1 MLTLKKDLVEDNNE
15 KLIDDFNKSVDLSKL
30 DSYKKLTSLANK
42 MNKFQKKHPQ
52 IRYVYWGSSDETEI
66 YSSVCRYFLYDMRYT
81 HKDNFAKIFDECCI
95 LYKKN
100 LIKIPDEEKNKNE
113 LYFQF
118 VRGFTKSIFKYN
130 IPIND
135 DSLLFLLEYKKAII
149 ACSDI
154 GSFANRLSKLIS
166 DRDIIKAITNND
178 SDFIEI
184 IHKIDYKRFND
195 VLHKIEIYDKNNNTI
210 IPFKYIPFD
219 LLKEEHMLEELKGLK
234 GRIMKP
240 WIYHDHIWGGCCLK
254 NIYIFKYF
262 IWLEKTHNKY
272 TGLEQ
277 CIDLMMENID
287 IDSRYKSDVLQVID
301 NIKNPT
307 FKKKIMNKYSIIE
320 K

>member
-42 MNKFQKKHPQ
+42 MNKFQKKYPQ

-66 YSSVCRYFLYDMRYT
+66 YSSVCRYFLYGMRRT

-118 VRGFTKSIFKYN
+118 VRGFTKSIFEYN
-130 IPIND
+130 IPISD
-135 DSLLFLLEYKKAII
+135 YSLLFLLEYKKAII
-149 ACSDI
+149 AYSNI

-166 DRDIIKAITNND
+166 DRDIIKAITND
-178 SDFIEI
+178 DRDFIEI
-184 IHKIDYKRFND
+184 IHKIDCKRFND

-210 IPFKYIPFD
+210 IPFRYIPFD

-234 GRIMKP
+234 GRIIKP
-240 WIYHDHIWGGCCLK
+240 WICHDDIFGGCYLN

-272 TGLEQ
+272 TGFEQ

-287 IDSRYKSDVLQVID
+287 IDSKYKSGVLQVID
-301 NIKNPT
+301 DIKNPT
-307 FKKKIMNKYSIIE
+307 FKKKIMNKYNIIE